1 MAENNNNQNQ
11 GPNQGQGQGQNQGQ
25 GGRRGQG
32 GRERGPRPAP
42 VTLDAQG
49 REITEKIVHINRS
62 SKVVKGGRRFSFSAL
77 VVAGDKNGRVGLGLG
92 KASEVADC
100 IRKGSEDAK
109 RQMVDISLSGSTIP
123 HEIVCVYDGAR
134 VIMRPASPGTGIIAG
149 KTVRAVVESAGV
161 RDLLTKS
168 LGSKNAANVA
178 KATLKGLMG
187 LRLREQV
194 YKTRGIELKKAD
206 AAPVE
211 AAPEADTASAEAAD
225 AATE

>member
-1 MAENNNNQNQ
+1 MADNNNTEQ
-11 GPNQGQGQGQNQGQ
+11 QGQNQGQ
-25 GGRRGQG
+25 GQGHGRGQGQG
-32 GRERGPRPAP
+32 GRRGPGGRDRGPRTVP
-42 VTLDAQG
+42 VTVDAQG

-100 IRKGSEDAK
+100 IRKGSEAAK
-109 RQMVDISLSGSTIP
+109 RQMVDISLSGTTIP

-134 VIMRPASPGTGIIAG
+134 VILRPASPGTGIIAG

-161 RDLLTKS
+161 RDLLSKS

-178 KATLKGLMG
+178 KATLQGLME
-187 LRLREQV
+187 LRLREEV
-194 YKTRGIELKKAD
+194 YSARGLEMKKREEAP
-206 AAPVE
+206 AEAAETESAPVE
-211 AAPEADTASAEAAD
+211 SGESEA
-225 AATE
+225 

>member
-1 MAENNNNQNQ
+1 
-11 GPNQGQGQGQNQGQ
+11 
-25 GGRRGQG
+25 
-32 GRERGPRPAP
+32 
-42 VTLDAQG
+42 
-49 REITEKIVHINRS
+49 
-62 SKVVKGGRRFSFSAL
+62 

-100 IRKGSEDAK
+100 IRKGSEAAK
-109 RQMVDISLSGSTIP
+109 RQMVDISLHGATIP
-123 HEIVCVYDGAR
+123 HEIVCVYDGAH

-178 KATLKGLMG
+178 KATLKGLME

-194 YKTRGIELKKAD
+194 YTTRGLEMKSRSETP
-206 AAPVE
+206 AA
-211 AAPEADTASAEAAD
+211 AAETAPAEAETT
-225 AATE
+225 AAESTTE

>member
-1 MAENNNNQNQ
+1 VAENNNNQNQ
-11 GPNQGQGQGQNQGQ
+11 GQNQGQGQGQGQ
-25 GGRRGQG
+25 GGRRGPG

-109 RQMVDISLSGSTIP
+109 GQMVDISLSGSTIP

-206 AAPVE
+206 EAAPVE
-211 AAPEADTASAEAAD
+211 AAPEADAPAAEAA
-225 AATE
+225 TE

>member
-1 MAENNNNQNQ
+1 VAENNNNNS
-11 GPNQGQGQGQNQGQ
+11 QGQGQNQNHGQGQ
-25 GGRRGQG
+25 GGRRGPG

-100 IRKGSEDAK
+100 IRKGSEAAK
-109 RQMVDISLSGSTIP
+109 RQMVDISLSGTTIP

-178 KATLKGLMG
+178 KATLKGLME

-194 YKTRGIELKKAD
+194 YATRGIEVKDKQDAPAAESAGAEAD
-206 AAPVE
+206 APA
-211 AAPEADTASAEAAD
+211 AEAAET
-225 AATE
+225 AAE